1 MTDILGN
8 GRLVNIASSIHT
20 CQMID
25 LVLDKSVRAWGL
37 HEELR
42 VLHIALHG
50 FTPATFLHG
59 LFSII
64 TKV

>member
-1 MTDILGN
+1 MNVT
-8 GRLVNIASSIHT
+8 SSVHT
-20 CQMID
+20 GQMID
-25 LVLDKSVRAWGL
+25 LVLDESVRAWGL

-59 LFSII
+59 LFSIV